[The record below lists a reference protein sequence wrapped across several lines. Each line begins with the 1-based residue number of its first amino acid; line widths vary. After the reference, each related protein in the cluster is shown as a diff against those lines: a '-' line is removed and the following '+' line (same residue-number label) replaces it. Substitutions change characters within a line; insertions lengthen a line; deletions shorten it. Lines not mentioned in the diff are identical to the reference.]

1 MTRFPPPRTLAVAV
15 LVALAGATACSS
27 GGDAAPTTAVPTTA
41 AAPTTAVPTTA
52 APTTAALPPSTVA
65 APTCTGT
72 GVAERR
78 VESYLQVPD
87 APSDLTTL
95 EVIRPELAP
104 GCGPTPVMVWVHGGG
119 WSVGDRR
126 QGLTDKIELF
136 TSMGWTFVSVNYR
149 LSPAVQYPVHNDDVA
164 AAIDW
169 VADHADELG
178 VDPSRLSVMGH
189 SAGAGILAGVV
200 ADRDHLAGVGRTPGE
215 LRCAVLLD
223 TEGYDVVAQAASGN
237 RLYLQA
243 FGDDPA
249 VWAAASPIEQL
260 ASSGAV
266 PGALPDTLVVTRG
279 APPRRA
285 TADAFVTALS
295 ASGAQA
301 ELLDARPLSHAQ
313 VNDAV
318 GAPGDTVVTPRLVAF
333 LAGC

>member
-1 MTRFPPPRTLAVAV
+1 MRRRPRS
-15 LVALAGATACSS
+15 TA
-27 GGDAAPTTAVPTTA
+27 
-41 AAPTTAVPTTA
+41 
-52 APTTAALPPSTVA
+52 TVA
-65 APTCTGT
+65 ALAAVVALSGCSSTDRERANDGRPTVTTASAASSSVPPSVPASAPTCAGT

-78 VESYLQVPD
+78 VESYLQVDD
-87 APSDLTTL
+87 APAELTTL
-95 EVIRPELAP
+95 EVIRPEVDP
-104 GCGPTPVMVWVHGGG
+104 GCGPTPVMIWVHGGG

-136 TSMGWTFVSVNYR
+136 TSMGWTLVSVNYR

-164 AAIDW
+164 ASIDW
-169 VADHADELG
+169 VADHAEELSL
-178 VDPSRLSVMGH
+178 DPTRLSVMGH

-260 ASSGAV
+260 GDGGAG

-279 APPRRA
+279 APARRA
-285 TADAFVTALS
+285 TAEAFVAALGE
-295 ASGAQA
+295 AGAQA

-318 GAPGDTVVTPRLVAF
+318 GAADDTVVTPRLVEF
-333 LAGC
+333 LARC